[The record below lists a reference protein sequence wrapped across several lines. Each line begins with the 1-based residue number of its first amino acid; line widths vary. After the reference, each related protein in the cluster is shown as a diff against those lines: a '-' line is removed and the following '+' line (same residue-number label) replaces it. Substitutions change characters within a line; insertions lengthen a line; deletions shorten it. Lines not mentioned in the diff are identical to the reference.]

1 MNPTRQ
7 KPCIDQAF
15 LRVTYNDDDATKQ
28 AVFDRVIAYFKKHD
42 AWDGESVFQRDDP
55 LIDASNVL
63 ADIADNIIKF
73 DVEYKE

>member
-1 MNPTRQ
+1 MPT
-7 KPCIDQAF
+7 IDQAF
-15 LRVTYNDDDATKQ
+15 LRVTYSDDDATKQ

-42 AWDGESVFQRDDP
+42 AYSGETIFQMDNP
-55 LIDASNVL
+55 IFNAPSVL

>member
-1 MNPTRQ
+1 MPT
-7 KPCIDQAF
+7 IDQAF
-15 LRVTYNDDDATKQ
+15 LRVTYNDDEATKQ

-42 AWDGESVFQRDDP
+42 AWDGESICQRDGP
-55 LIDASNVL
+55 LIDAPYVL

>member
-1 MNPTRQ
+1 MPT
-7 KPCIDQAF
+7 IDQAF
-15 LRVTYNDDDATKQ
+15 LRVTYSDDDATKQ

-42 AWDGESVFQRDDP
+42 AYSGSSVMQLDMAFCAAP
-55 LIDASNVL
+55 SVL